1 MALNYTVSEARASDA
16 GAIASLLAQSWTSP
30 FSQLQFR
37 LIDPQALAAAMTPRI
52 AQQIANTDMLFIVAR
67 KSDTEEVASVA
78 QWTVPTEASQMIIEG
93 TPEEIEE
100 RQKFEDEVYYNSLP
114 DSSNK
119 GLIMEFTIG
128 LRNLRERVLQGRRHF
143 LLENLATH
151 PEHRGKGL
159 AGRLIE
165 SILQQAGEQNVLA
178 YLDTASD
185 NKAMSLYKKLG
196 FEEMGRH
203 TIEELRRF
211 VGKEELERI
220 GAENEHTH
228 VAFVRYPSSRD

>member
-1 MALNYTVSEARASDA
+1 MALNYNILKARASDA
-16 GAIASLLAQSWTSP
+16 SAIASLFAQSWTSP
-30 FSQLQFR
+30 FSQLQFG
-37 LIDPQALAAAMTPRI
+37 LIDPQALAAAMIPRI
-52 AQQIANTDMLFIVAR
+52 AQQIANTDMLLIVAS
-67 KSDTEEVASVA
+67 KPDTEEVASVA
-78 QWTVPTEASQMIIEG
+78 QWTVPTEASQTVVEG
-93 TPEEIEE
+93 TSEENEE
-100 RQKFEDEVYYNSLP
+100 RQKFEDEVYCNSLP

-128 LRNLRERVLQGRRHF
+128 LRNLRERVLEGRRHF

-151 PEHRGKGL
+151 PEHRGEGL

-165 SILQQAGEQNVLA
+165 SILRQADEQNVLV

-203 TIEELRRF
+203 TIEDLSRF
-211 VGKEELERI
+211 VGKEELDRI

-228 VAFVRYPSSRD
+228 VAFVRYPQS